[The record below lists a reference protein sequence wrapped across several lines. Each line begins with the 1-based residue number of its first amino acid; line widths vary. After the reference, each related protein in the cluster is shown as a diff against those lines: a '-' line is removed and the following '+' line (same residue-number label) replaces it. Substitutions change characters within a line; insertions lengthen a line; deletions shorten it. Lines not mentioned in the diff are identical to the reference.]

1 MPRALDD
8 GSDLSMRD
16 SKQLAAA
23 IEPSSVP
30 TAALSRLPLALVL
43 SNPGLDDNPIVFAN
57 EAFEALTGYLRKD
70 VVGRN
75 CRFLQGEATEPDRVA
90 ELRRA
95 IDAGEDVTVEI
106 TNYRADGTAFRNRL
120 SVAPI
125 RDETGGIALFLGTQ
139 RNLDEEEDGETDLLA
154 QLAEI
159 QHRVKNHLAMIVSL
173 IRLQAGAEGAA
184 ADYDMLA
191 RRVEALQLLYQE
203 LSAGGVASAA
213 SAEVPLGAYVSRIAA
228 AIGHL
233 DGRQGVRINV
243 SAEEVSVSADV
254 AGRVGL
260 LLSEALTNA
269 FRHAFE
275 GRDIGMVE
283 TRLQRLSNDIVRLQV
298 VDDGVGMPKGQQWP
312 DAEGLGGRIVL
323 ALLRGLRARYSVDSS
338 ANGTAVTMDI
348 PLSEDAG

>member
-1 MPRALDD
+1 
-8 GSDLSMRD
+8 MRD
-16 SKQLAAA
+16 TKELAAS

-30 TAALSRLPLALVL
+30 TAALARLPLALVL
-43 SNPGLDDNPIVFAN
+43 SNPSLDDNPIVFAS
-57 EAFEALTGYLRKD
+57 EAFEELTGYRRRD
-70 VVGRN
+70 IIGRN
-75 CRFLQGEATEPDRVA
+75 CRFLQGEGTEPDRVA

-95 IDAGEDVTVEI
+95 IEAGEDASVEI
-106 TNYRADGTAFRNRL
+106 TNYRADGTPFRNCV
-120 SVAPI
+120 SVAPV
-125 RDETGGIALFLGTQ
+125 RNEAGEVVLFLGTQ
-139 RNLDEEEDGETDLLA
+139 RDAGDEKDGTDLLA

-159 QHRVKNHLAMIVSL
+159 QHRVKNHLAMIVGL

-203 LSAGGVASAA
+203 LSSSGIASAA

-243 SAEEVSVSADV
+243 QAEEVSVNADI

-269 FRHAFE
+269 FRHAFD

-283 TRLQRLSNDIVRLQV
+283 TRLQRLSNDVVRLQII
-298 VDDGVGMPKGQQWP
+298 DDGIGMPEGQSWP
-312 DAEGLGGRIVL
+312 DAESLGGRIVL
-323 ALLRGLRARYSVDSS
+323 ALLRGLRARHSVDS
-338 ANGTAVTMDI
+338 ATGTTVTIDI
-348 PLSEDAG
+348 PLSESSG

>member
-1 MPRALDD
+1 
-8 GSDLSMRD
+8 MRD
-16 SKQLAAA
+16 TKELAAVV
-23 IEPSSVP
+23 EPQNVP
-30 TAALSRLPLALVL
+30 TAALARLPVALVL
-43 SNPGLDDNPIVFAN
+43 SNPALADNPLVFAN
-57 EAFEALTGYLRKD
+57 EAFEDLTGYRRKD
-70 VVGRN
+70 VIGRN

-95 IDAGEDVTVEI
+95 IAAGEDVSVEI
-106 TNYRADGTAFRNRL
+106 TNYRSDGTTFLNRV
-120 SVAPI
+120 SIAPI
-125 RDETGGIALFLGTQ
+125 RNEAGEVVLFLGIQ
-139 RNLDEEEDGETDLLA
+139 RDLQTKEETDLLA

-184 ADYDMLA
+184 TDYDMLA
-191 RRVEALQLLYQE
+191 RRVETLQLLYEE
-203 LSAGGVASAA
+203 LSAGGVSSSA

-243 SAEEVSVSADV
+243 SAEEIAVSADI

-283 TRLQRLSNDIVRLQV
+283 TRLQRLSNDVVRLQIA
-298 VDDGVGMPKGQQWP
+298 DDGIGMPEGQAWP
-312 DAEGLGGRIVL
+312 GSEGLGGRIVI
-323 ALLRGLRARYSVDSS
+323 ALLRGLRARHSVDSS
-338 ANGTAVTMDI
+338 GTGTIVTMDI
-348 PLSEDAG
+348 PLSESAG

>member
-1 MPRALDD
+1 
-8 GSDLSMRD
+8 MRD
-16 SKQLAAA
+16 SKELAAA
-23 IEPSSVP
+23 IEPQSVP
-30 TAALSRLPLALVL
+30 TEALARLPLALVL
-43 SNPGLDDNPIVFAN
+43 TNPGLSDNPIVFAS
-57 EAFEALTGYLRKD
+57 EAFEELTGYRRKD
-70 VVGRN
+70 IIGRN
-75 CRFLQGEATEPDRVA
+75 CRFLQGERTEPDRRD

-95 IDAGEDVTVEI
+95 IEAGEDVTVEI
-106 TNYRADGTAFRNRL
+106 TNYRADGAPFRNRV
-120 SVAPI
+120 SIAPV
-125 RDETGGIALFLGTQ
+125 RNEAGEIALFLGTQ
-139 RNLDEEEDGETDLLA
+139 RTIDEERPEADLLA

-159 QHRVKNHLAMIVSL
+159 QHRVKNHLAMIVGL

-203 LSAGGVASAA
+203 LSAGGVSSAA

-243 SAEEVSVSADV
+243 SAEEVSVSADI

-269 FRHAFE
+269 FRHAFQ

-283 TRLQRLSNDIVRLQV
+283 TRLQRLSNDVVRLQIA
-298 VDDGVGMPKGQQWP
+298 DDGIGMPGGREWP
-312 DAEGLGGRIVL
+312 EAEGLGGRIVL
-323 ALLRGLRARYSVDSS
+323 ALLRGLKARHSVNSS
-338 ANGTAVTMDI
+338 ATGTTVTIDI
-348 PLSEDAG
+348 PLAEGTG